1 MEHTITEINSLN
13 ALKRFKVR
21 FEQREESISELNDR
35 KWKLLRLR
43 NRKTQTEPKG
53 PIEHH

>member
-13 ALKRFKVR
+13 ALKRVKVR
-21 FEQREESISELNDR
+21 FEQREESVSELNDR

-43 NRKTQTEPKG
+43 NRKTQ
-53 PIEHH
+53 I